1 MTDDVPTP
9 LTTEGSG
16 EDFAVL
22 YSDEPTVEAD
32 GGGTSEDAYVK
43 TEAREQGIGV
53 TVSYTL
59 SGISSVT
66 TYPLSDLAATTE
78 YEAAAEQPKRGT
90 RWVAEGEPDVE
101 IVPESQVHNRV
112 VTDGGVPVSEELPRL
127 EAADDDEISTGDIVV
142 DLSSGKGLQVIGKSS
157 MTVGEHPQT
166 RSDATAEM
174 FDADPDEPVFECVFL
189 PDGEKVS
196 PPTKTYAYPASRLLR
211 YPVENATDHVGGV
224 QIWLRVAFLNEI
236 ADAIVDH
243 EAFGFQFEA
252 ELRELFGD
260 AYSDDI
266 AQLFEEILESKRTEV
281 PA

>member
-9 LTTEGSG
+9 FKTEGSA

-22 YSDEPTVEAD
+22 YGAELTVEAD
-32 GGGTSEDAYVK
+32 GGGTSEDAFLETRADEQRVK
-43 TEAREQGIGV
+43 IHIG
-53 TVSYTL
+53 YTL
-59 SGISSVT
+59 SGITDVT
-66 TYPLSDLAATTE
+66 VSPLSDLANTTE

-112 VTDGGVPVSEELPRL
+112 VTDGGTRVQDLPRL
-127 EAADDDEISTGDIVV
+127 EVADDEISTGDIVV
-142 DLSSGKGLQVIGKSS
+142 DLSSGKGLQVVGKSS
-157 MTVGEHPQT
+157 MTVGKHPQT

-211 YPVENATDHVGGV
+211 YPVENATDHAGGV
-224 QIWLRVAFLNEI
+224 QIWLRVAFLDEI
-236 ADAIVDH
+236 ADAIVDD

-260 AYSDDI
+260 VYSDDI
-266 AQLFEEILESKRTEV
+266 AHLFEEILESKRTEV
-281 PA
+281 SA